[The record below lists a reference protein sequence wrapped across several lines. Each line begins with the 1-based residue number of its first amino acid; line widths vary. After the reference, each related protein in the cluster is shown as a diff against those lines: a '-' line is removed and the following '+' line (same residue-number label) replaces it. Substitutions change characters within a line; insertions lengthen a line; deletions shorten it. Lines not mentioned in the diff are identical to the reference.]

1 MFTEDL
7 KKTLKRELKSIEEG
21 IMHMELTD
29 TAYTRCYTDLV
40 KRKKLLKK
48 TIKNI
53 ERMDK

>member
-21 IMHMELTD
+21 IMYMELSD
-29 TAYTRCYTDLV
+29 TSYTRCYTDLV
-40 KRKKLLKK
+40 KRQKLLRK
-48 TIKNI
+48 TIKKI